1 MTPVLMCSPFYFFA
15 LILAFTQY
23 SEVRPY
29 IIDILYLF
37 TELGIIVIA
46 AIRIHAIND
55 NTLIMPSIILS
66 LYAPLVTIAIVS
78 EFRS

>member
-1 MTPVLMCSPFYFFA
+1 MIPVLMYSPFYFFA

-29 IIDILYLF
+29 IIGLYRF

-46 AIRIHAIND
+46 AIRIYAIND

-66 LYAPLVTIAIVS
+66 LYAPLVAIAIVS